1 MKSKKR
7 EKLKKM
13 HSKSL
18 RILELIDDLDF
29 RISSQKYVI
38 ENFEN
43 QNISKEWYSERIEVN
58 KKIKLRLISAY
69 KNLNSK

>member
-58 KKIKLRLISAY
+58 KKLKLRLISAY